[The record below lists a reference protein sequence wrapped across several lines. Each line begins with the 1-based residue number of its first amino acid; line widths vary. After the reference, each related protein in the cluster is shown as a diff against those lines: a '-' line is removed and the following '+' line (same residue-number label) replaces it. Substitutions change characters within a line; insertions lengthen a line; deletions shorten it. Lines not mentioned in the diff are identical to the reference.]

1 MKSINRLLFFFPNP
15 VISFTSNYRTGMYGW
30 TWDAHSCTAL
40 GKESQFILIYKLEV
54 FYVEAFYDN
63 EKPSLEM
70 NAITFLETLAKYHEI
85 MFEGI

>member
-1 MKSINRLLFFFPNP
+1 
-15 VISFTSNYRTGMYGW
+15 
-30 TWDAHSCTAL
+30 L